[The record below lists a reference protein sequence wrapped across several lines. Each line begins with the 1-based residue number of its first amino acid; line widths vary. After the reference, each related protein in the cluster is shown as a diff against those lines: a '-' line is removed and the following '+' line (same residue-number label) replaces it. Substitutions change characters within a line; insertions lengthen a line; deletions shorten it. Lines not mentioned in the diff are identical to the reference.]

1 VTDHEKVAA
10 TAAMKFRDD
19 NGLDIAPISDIVALI
34 EQTQNVD
41 VAVLDVD
48 DSDEHGLTMMDPER
62 DVTIVAVASSENP
75 MRWRSTLG
83 HELGHLVFN
92 DNDAGKPASLTF
104 DAAVESRAQA
114 FARHLLLPIE
124 AIRRFTAHREPRDLA
139 TFSDLVQRFQASP
152 AIVAIQLREGGYL
165 DQDRFTQWSS
175 MYTPS
180 LAARFGW
187 MDQYRALQAES
198 RQRRSPQ
205 RLLARAVAGYVVDV
219 VTIETLASIR
229 GIPAADLVIELDE
242 AGIAPHSRQDAETS
256 PVGEDAGEFIDLSWL
271 DDK

>member
-1 VTDHEKVAA
+1 MTDHEKVAA
-10 TAAMKFRDD
+10 AAAMEFRDR
-19 NGLDIAPISDIVALI
+19 NGLDIAPITDIVAII
-34 EQTQNVD
+34 EQTRNVD

-62 DVTIVAVASSENP
+62 DVTVVAVASSENP

-92 DNDAGKPASLTF
+92 DNDVGKPASLTF
-104 DAAVESRAQA
+104 DAAIETRAQA
-114 FARHLLLPIE
+114 FARHLLLPTE
-124 AIRRFTAHREPRDLA
+124 AVHRFMARRKTRNLA
-139 TFSDLVQRFQASP
+139 TFSDLVQRFQVSP
-152 AIVAIQLREGGYL
+152 AIVAIQLCQGGYL
-165 DQDRFTQWSS
+165 AEDSYQRFSS

-205 RLLARAVAGYVVDV
+205 RLLARAVAGYAMDV
-219 VTIETLASIR
+219 VTIETLASVR
-229 GIPAADLVIELDE
+229 GLPVTDLVIELDE
-242 AGIAPHSRQDAETS
+242 AGITPHSRQEPATVPAE
-256 PVGEDAGEFIDLSWL
+256 EDAGEFIDLSWL
-271 DDK
+271 DDR